1 MSAFVDAVR
10 NRIPEE
16 CQRKKCRGSGCELGL
31 AGLAAERV
39 LISMDCKALGIPED
53 TTKCDFLFVG
63 EGTWVVPI
71 ELKRGSME
79 AAQVARQL
87 RAGAVFAEKHLAALD
102 PAQQTIRFRPVAA
115 SRGMHRSQRE
125 ALRRPENQVR
135 FRNVRY
141 EILPASCGD
150 SLAMVL
156 RRPDSPAGAARR
168 RRRRR

>member
-87 RAGAVFAEKHLAALD
+87 RAGAEFAEKRFATLEPPPQPIH
-102 PAQQTIRFRPVAA
+102 FRPVAV
-115 SRGMHRSQRE
+115 SRGMHPSQRE
-125 ALRRPENQVR
+125 ALRRPRNHVR
-135 FRNVRY
+135 FRNVSY

-150 SLAMVL
+150 RLASVL
-156 RRPDSPAGAARR
+156 GRPGSPARASGRR
-168 RRRRR
+168 RRHR